1 MRGRTG
7 RFNEDEQVRPKA
19 LEAQNSLLG
28 QPSIRHTYATRK
40 RLGHVLGLLKLSF
53 GILNSQ
59 RFLPRT
65 GGWSNVEGT
74 PMSQCP

>member
-1 MRGRTG
+1 MSKLG
-7 RFNEDEQVRPKA
+7 PLA
-19 LEAQNSLLG
+19 LETQDSLLG
-28 QPSIRHTYATRK
+28 RPIVRHTYATRL
-40 RLGHVLGLLKLSF
+40 RLGHVLVLLKLSF

-65 GGWSNVEGT
+65 GDWSDVEGT